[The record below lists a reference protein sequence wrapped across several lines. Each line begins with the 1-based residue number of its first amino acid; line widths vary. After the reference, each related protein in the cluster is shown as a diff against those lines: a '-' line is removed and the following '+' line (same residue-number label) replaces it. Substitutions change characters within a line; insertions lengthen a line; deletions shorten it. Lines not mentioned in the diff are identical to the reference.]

1 MLHHH
6 AEVPAKLVLCLRHSV
21 DFALPL
27 LFLKQQDLQPLG
39 DLGLLLEINVFY
51 YHQILY
57 QKMRLGD
64 T

>member
-6 AEVPAKLVLCLRHSV
+6 VEVPVKLALYLRHSV

-39 DLGLLLEINVFY
+39 DLGLL
-51 YHQILY
+51 
-57 QKMRLGD
+57 
-64 T
+64 